1 MQIKELI
8 DNQLDELTGYKQDP
22 YYQKAVEIFKD
33 YRITVNEKL
42 KQFNDYMQSNGF
54 HVLGSG
60 ISGMAFEK
68 PNYPWIFK
76 IFTDDDGYLFYFN
89 YARANQNNPHVPKV
103 KGGTIK
109 ITPNTFLVR
118 VEKLTNLSPAMHRS
132 ELVELITSIDWPDD
146 YTKELR
152 NIFVKN
158 YPHVVPVLDA
168 IISSGYSLDLHMG
181 NLMTRGNTLV
191 ITDPLL
197 G

>member
-1 MQIKELI
+1 MKIKELV
-8 DNQLDELTGYKQDP
+8 DNQLTELTGYKNDP

-33 YRITVNEKL
+33 YRITVNKKL
-42 KQFNDYMQSNGF
+42 KQFSNYMLENGF
-54 HVLGSG
+54 NELGSG
-60 ISGMAFEK
+60 ISGLAFEK
-68 PNYPWIFK
+68 PSYPWVFK
-76 IFTDDDGYLFYFN
+76 IFTDDNGYLFYLN
-89 YARANQNNPHVPKV
+89 YARSNQNNPHVPKI
-103 KGGTIK
+103 KGGPIK
-109 ITPNTFLVR
+109 ITADTFLIR
-118 VEKLTNLSPAMHRS
+118 VEKLTDLSPAMHRS

-152 NIFVKN
+152 NIFVKK

-168 IISSGYSLDLHMG
+168 IISSGYSLDLHKG